1 MAAIITQPAPAPAA
15 VASNERVRR
24 PRRHYKCAFCQKVFK
39 RSEHCIRHERTHT
52 NEKPFSCRYCRRSYS
67 RKDLVTRHERT
78 LHAQGQAE
86 PSALPPAGIQVEN
99 DESDCSSSDV
109 GDGSVPGRK
118 RRRIDAAVLGIA
130 DDANPPPSQSDL
142 PGDNGT
148 TDSVTNEVTD
158 AVTDERRTQRRAP
171 PRQPDVFSGLHF
183 GVYDAASQISMS
195 VDLDQTSRHP
205 DEHSNASEQNHTQLD
220 LQQQSQPRQTHEL
233 YPFAQY
239 HDTGAQ
245 ANTINHNLDPRLF
258 AAFEPADM
266 SSFFTLS
273 PFPAGLFDVDQNM
286 PNMVTPGM
294 AGYQQLQTNVS
305 PSPSASRPIVGIS
318 PAPVPPA
325 HSPYQLQQVED
336 QVKDH
341 ATSNGSNNSA
351 ARASPSNLPLLVKG
365 EPPRIPNLAA
375 DNDWHALLCKDLAE
389 RLEEPNAIQEVPS
402 AKLLQGFLT
411 SFLDCYYRHQPF
423 IHLPSLSVANTPS
436 PLVLGMCC
444 IGALYRLDR
453 RRAEKLYTLGTKSI
467 AGHVRAFLES
477 SAELPLW
484 VGQSAMLLTAYAA
497 LSGDKALA
505 GSVMEGNGFFALLY
519 GKTRVALAA
528 QDPDITKMTWDVW
541 ICRESWKR
549 LLGGIYVASTV
560 HLIIWDINP
569 YVNTSQDLE
578 IEVLHEESL
587 WNAKTEAEWADQ
599 TANQPRQDYRTLKD
613 GLASIMSDSE
623 PDSPRI
629 AACRLSP
636 FTALLLMHAVV
647 VHVWQLVQ
655 VAHTLS
661 PSTSGALGRD
671 PVSSLLMNSAFRSL
685 ARSHEMLVDAEDP
698 TGASHEE
705 GTSQIFNCH
714 ATLRMAYIRVF
725 SMAHGFERPSL
736 LTSSDP
742 VAAKAFASQ
751 FATTKFERS
760 PQLFNAVVK
769 AFEGLSIPV
778 RMGHM
783 LVRKTAA
790 LRWSPAHAISGWD
803 CALFVCKWVHSVEM
817 DRLNGIESTPA
828 ENELLENIKEVL
840 EEAEYDPGKTQSLA
854 AGVARTWSWMLQDVS
869 LGVEYYPFNGSGPGA
884 DGNCF

>member
-1 MAAIITQPAPAPAA
+1 MATIIAQPAPAPAV
-15 VASNERVRR
+15 VASNERARR
-24 PRRHYKCAFCQKVFK
+24 PRRQYKCAFCQKVFK

-86 PSALPPAGIQVEN
+86 PSPLPPTGIPVEN

-109 GDGSVPGRK
+109 GAGSVPGRK
-118 RRRIDAAVLGIA
+118 RRRIDTAVLGIA
-130 DDANPPPSQSDL
+130 DDADPPPSESDL

-148 TDSVTNEVTD
+148 TDSVTNAVTNAATDAATD
-158 AVTDERRTQRRAP
+158 AVTDELRTQSRAP
-171 PRQPDVFSGLHF
+171 PRQPDVYTGLHF

-195 VDLDQTSRHP
+195 IDLDQTSRHP
-205 DEHSNASEQNHTQLD
+205 DEHSNASERNHTQLD
-220 LQQQSQPRQTHEL
+220 LQQQSQPRQAHEL

-245 ANTINHNLDPRLF
+245 ANAINQNLDPRLF

-273 PFPAGLFDVDQNM
+273 PFAAGLFDVDQNM

-294 AGYQQLQTNVS
+294 ASYQPLQTNVS
-305 PSPSASRPIVGIS
+305 PSPSASRPVAGIS
-318 PAPVPPA
+318 PTPVPPA

-351 ARASPSNLPLLVKG
+351 ARASPSNLPLLVKD
-365 EPPRIPNLAA
+365 EPPRIPSLAA
-375 DNDWHALLCKDLAE
+375 DNDWHASLCKDLAE

-402 AKLLQGFLT
+402 AKLLQGCLT

-423 IHLPSLSVANTPS
+423 IHLPTLSVANTPS
-436 PLVLGMCC
+436 PLILGMCC

-467 AGHVRAFLES
+467 AGDVRAFLES

-505 GSVMEGNGFFALLY
+505 GSVMESNGFFALLY

-541 ICRESWKR
+541 IRRESWKR

-560 HLIIWDINP
+560 HLIIWDTSP
-569 YVNTSQDLE
+569 YVNTSHDLE

-587 WNAKTEAEWADQ
+587 WNAKTGAEWADL

-613 GLASIMSDSE
+613 GLASIMSDSK

-661 PSTSGALGRD
+661 PPPSGALGRD
-671 PVSSLLMNSAFRSL
+671 PVSSLLVNSAFRSL
-685 ARSHEMLVDAEDP
+685 ARSHEMLVGAEDP
-698 TGASHEE
+698 TSASHEE

-714 ATLRMAYIRVF
+714 ATLRMAYIRLF
-725 SMAHGFERPSL
+725 SVAHGFERPSL
-736 LTSSDP
+736 LASSDP
-742 VAAKAFASQ
+742 VVAKAFASQ

-769 AFEGLSIPV
+769 AFEGLSIP
-778 RMGHM
+778 GQ
-783 LVRKTAA
+783 
-790 LRWSPAHAISGWD
+790 S
-803 CALFVCKWVHSVEM
+803 ALFVCKWVHSVEM
-817 DRLNGIESTPA
+817 DQLNGIEPSLA

-840 EEAEYDPGKTQSLA
+840 EEAEYDPGKSQSLA
-854 AGVARTWSWMLQDVS
+854 AGVARTWSWLLQDLL
-869 LGVEYYPFNGSGPGA
+869 LGFVG
-884 DGNCF
+884 C